1 MLLTVSLP
9 YLTSCDKYIDDVK
22 LLWTAQNDN
31 CDQNLLW
38 MQMWSAYAYDEL
50 YRIDASHSQVV
61 SFRAMPNPSL
71 ILRHLVT
78 LPLTETLFLP
88 RVDWLVDLIWFDLI
102 WFDLIWFGLSWFD
115 LIWSFYSDFVV
126 IGVISCNMVS
136 YHMMPCDIMYC
147 SIVYI
152 LVI

>member
-88 RVDWLVDLIWFDLI
+88 RVDWFVDLIWFDLI
-102 WFDLIWFGLSWFD
+102 WFDLVWFD
-115 LIWSFYSDFVV
+115 LIILFWFCSNRCYFMQH
-126 IGVISCNMVS
+126 GVISYDAMWHHVLQHS
-136 YHMMPCDIMYC
+136 IHTCDLNY
-147 SIVYI
+147 STN
-152 LVI
+152 